1 MVSHNAPRDF
11 VSLGM
16 FIIDEFSFAD
26 EDGKSTGKMLAPQIG
41 GGGTYA
47 AIGSRIWLPPS
58 KLGMIIDRGN
68 DFPAYIQQA
77 LDAYG
82 ADMWLYRDNPD
93 RGTTRALN
101 AYRGEHRGYEGVLII
116 HGSHARR
123 PDVRLWH
130 SFEYLTPRIR
140 ISPRD
145 LEGTKLARPKIIHFI
160 CSPTRAGAIV
170 SEIKQDK
177 EWQPTTVF
185 EPIPDRCVPEELPA
199 LKDVLPD
206 ISVLS
211 PNAEEALS
219 LLSMPPRPTKELV
232 EEACSRFLD
241 MGVGP
246 DGNGAVVIRS
256 GAMGAC
262 VAQRGLFFSWVDA
275 YWGGPEGASKV
286 VDVTGAG
293 NSFLGGL
300 AAGLV
305 LTNGDVRE
313 ATLYATVSAS
323 FTIEQE
329 GLPRLTDTTGADG
342 QKVEHWNGDLPH
354 RRLREL
360 QDRLA
365 AAKGTK

>member
-1 MVSHNAPRDF
+1 MDVSTSESVRDF

-26 EDGKSTGKMLAPQIG
+26 ENGKPTGKTLPPQVR
-41 GGGTYA
+41 GTYA
-47 AIGSRIWLPPS
+47 TIGARIWLSPS
-58 KLGMIIDRGN
+58 RIGMIIDRGN
-68 DFPAYIQQA
+68 DFLADIQNT

-82 ADMWLYRDNPD
+82 KDIWLYRDNPT

-101 AYRGEHRGYEGVLII
+101 AYRGELRG
-116 HGSHARR
+116 
-123 PDVRLWH
+123 
-130 SFEYLTPRIR
+130 FEYITPRIQ
-140 ISPRD
+140 ITPKD
-145 LEGTKLARPKIIHFI
+145 LQGTKLARAKIIHFI
-160 CSPTRAGAIV
+160 CSPTRAG
-170 SEIKQDK
+170 EIISQVKK
-177 EWQPTTVF
+177 ERDWRPITVY

-199 LKDVLPD
+199 LQAVLPD

-219 LLSMPPRPTKELV
+219 LLSMPTPPTKELV
-232 EEACSRFLD
+232 EQACRRFLD

-246 DGNGAVVIRS
+246 DGTGSVIIRS

-262 VAQRGLFFSWVDA
+262 VARRDQPISWVDA
-275 YWGGPEGASKV
+275 YWSGPGGAARV

-305 LTNGDVRE
+305 LTNGDVYE
-313 ATLYATVSAS
+313 ATLYASVSAS

-329 GLPRLTDTTGADG
+329 GIPRLTHEDG
-342 QKVEHWNGDLPH
+342 GQVERWNGDAPE
-354 RRLREL
+354 RRLKEL
-360 QDRLA
+360 QERLA
-365 AAKGTK
+365 RTKGTK

>member
-1 MVSHNAPRDF
+1 MADDGSTSRRHF

-26 EDGKSTGKMLAPQIG
+26 EDGNPTGKTLAPQASPSYEPCLCARSPIQLIPYLQIG

-47 AIGSRIWLPPS
+47 VIGARMWLPPS
-58 KLGMIIDRGN
+58 KVGMIVDRGH
-68 DFPAYIQQA
+68 DFPGHIQEA
-77 LDAYG
+77 FDAYG
-82 ADMWLYRDNPD
+82 PDMWLYRDDPT

-101 AYRGEHRGYEGVLII
+101 AYRGEHRG
-116 HGSHARR
+116 
-123 PDVRLWH
+123 
-130 SFEYLTPRIR
+130 FEYLTPRVR
-140 ISPRD
+140 ITPRD
-145 LEGTKLARPKIIHFI
+145 LSNTKLAQPDIIHFI
-160 CSPTRAGAIV
+160 CSPSRAAAII
-170 SEIKQDK
+170 SDIEQ
-177 EWQPTTVF
+177 EEGWSPTTVY

-199 LKDVLPD
+199 LQKVLPAVS
-206 ISVLS
+206 ILS

-219 LLSMPPRPTKELV
+219 MLSMPKEPTKELV

-246 DGNGAVVIRS
+246 HGQGSVIIRS

-262 VAQRGLFFSWVDA
+262 VASRGSPLAWVDA
-275 YWGGPEGASKV
+275 YWSPENSDKV
-286 VDVTGAG
+286 VEVTGAG

-300 AAGLV
+300 GAGLV
-305 LTNGDVRE
+305 LSKGDVRQ

-329 GLPRLTDTTGADG
+329 GLPRLGRNSHGTG
-342 QKVEHWNGDLPH
+342 QEMELWNGDSPH
-354 RRLREL
+354 RRLQAL

-365 AAKGTK
+365 EKGTK